1 MADTMVTAVTKS
13 QMGQGTKGHLKETCK
28 DRSAPRHLD
37 KTLRETPQLSAGATG
52 NRIDKN

>member
-1 MADTMVTAVTKS
+1 MVTAVTKS